1 MITFF
6 RQFFGSKLGL
16 GLTLG
21 FLALIAFAF
30 ASSDVANTGTFGGV
44 SGGDRVAVV
53 GSEKIG
59 TADFFRSANSAMD
72 QVRQENPT
80 ITMAS
85 FIAQG
90 GLDEV
95 LKQMIDR
102 SAVGAY
108 AEKYGM
114 RAGANLVNS
123 EILQIGAFRGP
134 DGNFSNDAFQAAL
147 RQQGLSEAIVRRDLA
162 DSLLARQIFVPA
174 LSGVQMPQK
183 MAMRYAALLRER
195 RDGTVGF
202 IPSAVFAPTGEPSAA
217 QLDAFYKA
225 NRANYVLPE
234 RRALRYATFGVDSLD
249 SSITPTAAEI
259 AARYERDKAQ
269 YSAREDRSFTQLIV
283 PTQDAANA
291 LRQRVAAGASLDA
304 VAREA
309 GFSTTRVGP
318 FDQAAYANLAGADV
332 AAAAFAAPSG
342 QIAAPARSTL
352 GWYVVRVDNVNR
364 IAERSLASVTP
375 EITAALLVEKRAAAL
390 ADLSARIEEQIDDGV
405 AFSQIAQQLGV
416 EANTTPPLTAD
427 GRVFGNPSQ
436 SIAPQLRGALGTAFQ
451 MDEGEPQLAELERGA
466 NYIIFEVSEIT
477 PSAAAPLADIRQR
490 VVVDWRLSEGAKKAR
505 EAADRVLGRMKGDTT
520 LAAALAGEKVALP
533 PVDNVSLNREELL
546 AQGQQIPPAL
556 ALLFSMAEGTTKR
569 LEAPNNLG
577 WFVVDLADIETP
589 EVAANDPL
597 IVAARQQLRGA
608 IGDELSEQLTN
619 AMRAELG
626 VETNQAAVDAVR
638 RQLTGEN

>member
-53 GSEKIG
+53 GDEKIG

-80 ITMAS
+80 ITMSA

-108 AEKYGM
+108 AEKYGL
-114 RAGANLVNS
+114 RAGDNLVNS

-147 RQQGLSEAIVRRDLA
+147 RQQSLSEAIVRRDLA
-162 DSLLARQIFVPA
+162 NSLLARQIFVSA

-183 MAMRYAALLRER
+183 MAIRYASLLRER
-195 RDGTVGF
+195 REGAVGF

-217 QLDAFYKA
+217 QIDAFYKG
-225 NRANYVLPE
+225 NRSNYVLPE

-249 SSITPTAAEI
+249 ANVAPTAAEI
-259 AARYERDKAQ
+259 AERYERDAAQ
-269 YSAREDRSFTQLIV
+269 YAAREDRSFTQLIV
-283 PTQDAANA
+283 PTQDAANS
-291 LRQRVAAGASLDA
+291 LRQRVASGASLEA

-309 GFSTTRVGP
+309 GFSTTKIGP
-318 FDQAAYANLAGADV
+318 LDQAAYANLTGADV
-332 AAAAFAAPSG
+332 AAASFAAQRG
-342 QIAAPARSTL
+342 QIAQPARSAL
-352 GWYVVRVDNVNR
+352 GWHVVRVDAVNL
-364 IAERSLASVTP
+364 IAERTLASVTP
-375 EITAALLVEKRAAAL
+375 EISTALLVEKRAAAL
-390 ADLSARIEEQIDDGV
+390 ADLSARIEEQIDGGV
-405 AFSQIAQQLGV
+405 AFSEITEQLRV

-427 GRVFGNPSQ
+427 GRVFGNATQ

-466 NYIIFEVSEIT
+466 TYLIFEVSEIT
-477 PSAAAPLADIRQR
+477 PSAAAPLAEIRKR
-490 VVVDWRLSEGAKKAR
+490 VTVDWRLSEGAKRAR
-505 EAADRVLGRMKGDTT
+505 EAADRVMGLMKGNTT

-546 AQGQQIPPAL
+546 AQGQQVPPAL

-577 WFVVDLADIETP
+577 WFVVDLDNIETP
-589 EVAANDPL
+589 EIAANDPL

-608 IGDELSEQLTN
+608 FGDELSAQLTM

-626 VETNQAAVDAVR
+626 VEINQAAVSAVR